1 MIKMLLA
8 DDEGIVLQSLQHI
21 IEKNFGTSCEVK
33 TAKTGREVIRL
44 AEEFRP
50 DIAMMDIQ
58 MPGINGIEAI
68 EEIKTFCP
76 KTCFIIMSAYDTF
89 DYAKKAMSLGVMD
102 FITKPANAMR
112 IVQVLEKAIGEVK
125 RRQEHWEKN
134 LEYKEKLEAVI
145 PIIESGMIYSILFQ
159 DNYSGDTERFR
170 ELLDIP
176 QKYGFILVIE
186 VGDAI
191 ENRKMTNVVG
201 MSVKAQKF
209 YDEFRQIVKQFFSAT
224 VGPMMANKV
233 VVFVPVE
240 TPKQEYKE
248 RVLTIERADHMIQK
262 LMTRIELFF
271 RVGIGSVHLLDN
283 IYPSYQEAC
292 LALKK
297 ADGPVMHINDFAA
310 VQSVEENYPLDTENA
325 MYLALR
331 KGDVGK
337 MLGEANQFFLWMENN
352 YGAYIEDIRLKI
364 LELVMYAERIAF
376 HEGGTSYHFRDRANY
391 LTELMA
397 IDRFDGLKQWFL
409 EHMKMA
415 GEAIHAKASEK
426 YSDIVAKARNYM
438 EDNFRKDIS
447 LDDVSRVANVSP
459 YYFSKVFKDE
469 TGETFVEYLTKLR
482 IAYAKKLLREKEKSI
497 KQICLESGCS
507 DPNYFSRI
515 FKKSV
520 GVTPSEFQK
529 EGME

>member
-21 IEKNFGTSCEVK
+21 IEKNFGTSCEVR

-224 VGPMMANKV
+224 V
-233 VVFVPVE
+233 
-240 TPKQEYKE
+240 
-248 RVLTIERADHMIQK
+248 
-262 LMTRIELFF
+262 
-271 RVGIGSVHLLDN
+271 
-283 IYPSYQEAC
+283 
-292 LALKK
+292 
-297 ADGPVMHINDFAA
+297 
-310 VQSVEENYPLDTENA
+310 
-325 MYLALR
+325 
-331 KGDVGK
+331 
-337 MLGEANQFFLWMENN
+337 
-352 YGAYIEDIRLKI
+352 
-364 LELVMYAERIAF
+364 
-376 HEGGTSYHFRDRANY
+376 
-391 LTELMA
+391 
-397 IDRFDGLKQWFL
+397 
-409 EHMKMA
+409 
-415 GEAIHAKASEK
+415 
-426 YSDIVAKARNYM
+426 
-438 EDNFRKDIS
+438 
-447 LDDVSRVANVSP
+447 
-459 YYFSKVFKDE
+459 
-469 TGETFVEYLTKLR
+469 
-482 IAYAKKLLREKEKSI
+482 
-497 KQICLESGCS
+497 
-507 DPNYFSRI
+507 
-515 FKKSV
+515 
-520 GVTPSEFQK
+520 
-529 EGME
+529 

>member
-1 MIKMLLA
+1 MIKILLA

-21 IEKNFGTSCEVK
+21 IDKNFGTSCEVK
-33 TAKTGREVIRL
+33 TAKTGREVIKL

-102 FITKPANAMR
+102 FITKPANASR
-112 IVQVLEKAIGEVK
+112 IVSALEKAMDEVK
-125 RRQEHWEKN
+125 KKQEHWEKN

-170 ELLDIP
+170 ELLDISES
-176 QKYGFILVIE
+176 YGYIFVIE
-186 VGDAI
+186 AGDAI
-191 ENRKMTNVVG
+191 ENQKMTNVVG

-209 YDEFRQIVKQFFSAT
+209 YDEFRQIVKQFFPAT

-240 TPKQEYKE
+240 TQNQEYKE
-248 RVLTIERADHMIQK
+248 RVVTVERADHMIQK
-262 LMTRIELFF
+262 LTTRIKLLF
-271 RVGIGSVHLLDN
+271 RVGIGSVHPLDN

-297 ADGPVMHINDFAA
+297 ADGPVMHINDLVAA
-310 VQSVEENYPLDTENA
+310 QNVEENYPLDTENA

-337 MLGEANQFFLWMENN
+337 MLSQANQFFSWMEKN
-352 YGAYIEDIRLKI
+352 YGEYLEDVRLKI

-376 HEGGTSYHFRDRANY
+376 REGGMSYHFRDRTDY
-391 LTELMA
+391 LAELTA
-397 IDRFDGLKQWFL
+397 LTQSDNLKRWFL
-409 EHMKMA
+409 DHMKMA
-415 GEAIHAKASEK
+415 AEAIHAKASEK
-426 YSDIVAKARNYM
+426 YSDIVAKARKYM
-438 EDNFRKDIS
+438 EENFQKDIS
-447 LDDVSRVANVSP
+447 LDDVSRVGNVSP
-459 YYFSKVFKDE
+459 YYFSKVFKEE
-469 TGETFVEYLTKLR
+469 TGETFVEYMTKLR
-482 IAYAKKLLREKEKSI
+482 ISYAKKLLREKEKSI
-497 KQICLESGCS
+497 KQICLESGYS

-520 GVTPSEFQK
+520 GVTPSEYQK
-529 EGME
+529 EGIE